1 MIIIRKGFIEK
12 TIENIDT
19 AFKQMFFSSATAD
32 KNGLLQKI
40 SPKYKVLS
48 AIIFVVISQLIRNVH
63 ILLFIYLY
71 LLLLAYLSKL
81 SPFSLIKRVLM
92 IAGFISGIV
101 LIPCIFNIVVPG
113 TPIFSITKNFYI
125 TSEGVTDAFRILMH
139 TILSITIIFLF
150 TSTSRWNELLSSL
163 KSLYVPK
170 IFVMVI
176 EMAYRYVYLLL
187 KITLDMFLSRK
198 SRTIG
203 KLDLETKK
211 KVLNNTLSNM
221 LLKTLYITD
230 EAYKAMLS
238 RGYIGKPKFLNRY
251 KKVEKMDIIWGIIN
265 SVFMIII
272 FWGDKFFGK

>member
-113 TPIFSITKNFYI
+113 TPIFFITKNFYI

-265 SVFMIII
+265 SVFIIII

>member
-12 TIENIDT
+12 TIENIDA
-19 AFKQMFFSSATAD
+19 AFKQMFFSSAVAD

-113 TPIFSITKNFYI
+113 TPIFFITKNFYI

-198 SRTIG
+198 SRSIG

-251 KKVEKMDIIWGIIN
+251 KKVEKMDILWGIIN
-265 SVFMIII
+265 SVFIIII